1 MKKVIAVVDLTLRNW
16 FRIRSAVFFSILF
29 PIMLLLIFSTVFGG
43 DNDPSFSLF
52 VQNLDTEEDG
62 ESSDMSKVFL
72 EVLNSTDMFN
82 ISEIPVD
89 ADANS
94 FAKDEIGPLGG
105 VYRILII
112 PEGFG
117 SNIVLGAVGNRIS
130 VTQSTIQM
138 LLQEERSPGTPI
150 LDQQEK
156 EQIAAGGA
164 VLDNVAGEVA
174 LEKTHLVLVFDPSDT
189 SGQVVY
195 SILLSVTDSFSNG
208 LIGVGENISF
218 DRESISQDTFSAVD
232 YYLPG
237 LIGAFVMSTTVIGI
251 TSQNTEFRKRGIIK
265 RLSLTPLSRSE
276 WIIGS
281 ILAQTVLAFILTLMM
296 FAVGWAVLGV
306 TAVPNLLVVA
316 MVIAGAIQFSGLGM
330 LIAGLIKDIES
341 ANAASNAIV
350 LPMMF
355 LSGVFFP
362 LDSAPEFI
370 HIISSLLPLKYLID
384 GLRFGLI
391 SGFPEGALISL
402 AITFGLAVVFVIIG
416 SITTKWQ
423 ED

>member
-1 MKKVIAVVDLTLRNW
+1 MRKIIAVVDLTLRNW
-16 FRIRSAVFFSILF
+16 VRIRSAVFFSILF
-29 PIMLLLIFSTVFGG
+29 PLILLLIFSTVFGG
-43 DNDPSFSLF
+43 ENDPSFSLF
-52 VQNLDTEEDG
+52 VQNLDTDEDG
-62 ESSDMSKVFL
+62 VSSDMSKVFL
-72 EVLNSTDMFN
+72 EILNSTDVFN
-82 ISEIPVD
+82 ISEIPANV
-89 ADANS
+89 DANS

-138 LLQEERSPGTPI
+138 LLQEEISPGAPI
-150 LDQQEK
+150 LGQQEK
-156 EQIAAGGA
+156 EQIAAGGD
-164 VLDNVAGEVA
+164 VLDNIVGEIA
-174 LEKTHLVLVFDPSDT
+174 SEKTHLVLMFDPSDT

-195 SILLSVTDSFSNG
+195 SILLSITDSFNNG
-208 LIGVGENISF
+208 LIGVGESISF

-237 LIGAFVMSTTVIGI
+237 LIGAFIMSTTVIGI

-265 RLSLTPLSRSE
+265 RLSLTPLSRLE
-276 WIIGS
+276 WIVGS
-281 ILAQTVLAFILTLMM
+281 ILAQTVLAFILTLVM

-370 HIISSLLPLKYLID
+370 RIISNLLPLKYLID

-391 SGFPEGALISL
+391 SGFPEGAIISL

>member
-1 MKKVIAVVDLTLRNW
+1 MRKIIAVVDLTLRNW
-16 FRIRSAVFFSILF
+16 VRIRSAVFFSILF
-29 PIMLLLIFSTVFGG
+29 PLILLLIFSTVFGG
-43 DNDPSFSLF
+43 ENDPSFSLF
-52 VQNLDTEEDG
+52 VQNLDTDEDG
-62 ESSDMSKVFL
+62 VSSDMSKVFL
-72 EVLNSTDMFN
+72 EILNSTDVFN
-82 ISEIPVD
+82 ISEIPANV
-89 ADANS
+89 DANS

-130 VTQSTIQM
+130 VTQSTIKM
-138 LLQEERSPGTPI
+138 LLQEEISPGVPI
-150 LDQQEK
+150 LGQQEK
-156 EQIAAGGA
+156 EQIAAGGD
-164 VLDNVAGEVA
+164 VLDNIVGEIA
-174 LEKTHLVLVFDPSDT
+174 SEKTHLVLMFDPSDT

-195 SILLSVTDSFSNG
+195 SILLSITDSFNNG
-208 LIGVGENISF
+208 LIGVGESISF

-355 LSGVFFP
+355 LSGAFFP

-370 HIISSLLPLKYLID
+370 RIISNLLPLKYLID

-391 SGFPEGALISL
+391 SGFPEGAIISL

>member
-130 VTQSTIQM
+130 VTQSTIQL
-138 LLQEERSPGTPI
+138 LLQEE
-150 LDQQEK
+150 
-156 EQIAAGGA
+156 
-164 VLDNVAGEVA
+164 
-174 LEKTHLVLVFDPSDT
+174 
-189 SGQVVY
+189 
-195 SILLSVTDSFSNG
+195 
-208 LIGVGENISF
+208 
-218 DRESISQDTFSAVD
+218 
-232 YYLPG
+232 
-237 LIGAFVMSTTVIGI
+237 
-251 TSQNTEFRKRGIIK
+251 
-265 RLSLTPLSRSE
+265 
-276 WIIGS
+276 
-281 ILAQTVLAFILTLMM
+281 
-296 FAVGWAVLGV
+296 
-306 TAVPNLLVVA
+306 
-316 MVIAGAIQFSGLGM
+316 
-330 LIAGLIKDIES
+330 
-341 ANAASNAIV
+341 
-350 LPMMF
+350 
-355 LSGVFFP
+355 
-362 LDSAPEFI
+362 
-370 HIISSLLPLKYLID
+370 
-384 GLRFGLI
+384 
-391 SGFPEGALISL
+391 
-402 AITFGLAVVFVIIG
+402 
-416 SITTKWQ
+416 
-423 ED
+423 